1 MIADRNQRGA
11 MVRGGRDPRVDVF
24 AFIDEL
30 AGLSQVDDVLDA
42 MERRLERVGFETVI
56 LAELPQG
63 RQRFEDVVL
72 GNRWPEEWFDLYT
85 RNEFIKHDPL
95 IPPIKRRTMPF
106 EWNQSF
112 YCGPDH
118 RAVEVLERAADF
130 GLKHGYMVP
139 IHGAGRSLGLVS
151 MSGNA
156 PNLAGPIKPAL
167 HLMALYAFERLR
179 RLVQPGE
186 TEKQALTDRER
197 EVLALV
203 AQGKSAWQIGEL
215 LSIAKRTVDD
225 HAQTAFF
232 KLGAVNRTH
241 AVAIAMRD
249 GLIQV

>member
-1 MIADRNQRGA
+1 MIAIRNQRGA
-11 MVRGGRDPRVDVF
+11 MTRGERDPRLDVF

-42 MERRLERVGFETVI
+42 MAARLARVGFESVI

-63 RQRFEDVVL
+63 RQRIEDVVL
-72 GNRWPEEWFDLYT
+72 GNRWPEQWFELYT
-85 RNEFIKHDPL
+85 RNEFIRHDPL

-106 EWNQSF
+106 EWDQSF
-112 YCGPDH
+112 YRGPDR

-151 MSGNA
+151 MSGNE
-156 PNLAGPIKPAL
+156 PNLAAQVKPAL
-167 HLMALYAFERLR
+167 HLMALYAFEQLR
-179 RLVQPGE
+179 RLVGPIE
-186 TEKQALTDRER
+186 FEKQPLTDRER

-203 AQGKSAWQIGEL
+203 AQGKPAWQIGEL
-215 LSIAKRTVDD
+215 LNIAKRTVDD